1 MPKTCTLCGRSD
13 RDKVDQAVR
22 SGATLRAIANQF
34 GTSHSTVLRHSKH
47 VLKNDA
53 ANASKVPLPPEVTDV
68 EKYNFVQELLTQKTR
83 AINCLDQAEKEKN
96 HVATIQIMREIR
108 ATIETIIKVA
118 LAQRELEQKELDI
131 EKGVKDISDE
141 ILEIVNRGIN
151 FSPDADD
158 KGSAVIERKSE
169 SRDPRIS

>member
-1 MPKTCTLCGRSD
+1 MPKTCTLCGRPD

-22 SGATLRAIANQF
+22 SGATLRAIAHQF

-53 ANASKVPLPPEVTDV
+53 TNASRVPIPPEVTDV

-83 AINCLDQAEKEKN
+83 AMNCLDQAEKEKN

-108 ATIETIIKVA
+108 AIIETIIKVA
-118 LAQRELEQKELDI
+118 LAQRELERKELDV
-131 EKGVKDISDE
+131 EEGVRDISDE
-141 ILEIVNRGIN
+141 ILEIVNRGMN
-151 FSPDADD
+151 LASEADD
-158 KGSAVIERKSE
+158 KEFVVIEEKT
-169 SRDPRIS
+169 RDS